1 MSFYLEKDYFADEEL
16 FNLVNQVMQGNLTLH
31 WFDAKTEPVRA
42 VPSDPQRGL
51 TYDDTNIGSYGYDAI
66 AETLRNKYTMAPR
79 GSEIWGRLPDLG
91 YTINRKSDVWS
102 ENVARL
108 YEEAKSRRWAPAVD
122 VPWFQQSSS
131 GFGFGSASVS
141 CAWICAAAGEM
152 PSRWV
157 CVINQEFLE
166 MKSFLCAQM
175 IDQARHLE
183 VFRKRALVGGQ
194 GLKRA
199 SVAAEQALK
208 EILFAETY
216 PAASLAMNLM
226 LGSGL
231 LTLYRFAAAVAP
243 SAVERKMFVLAMQ
256 DEGRHVAYGMG
267 HMRYHLAHQPQQAA
281 ALGEYLDRTEHCL
294 FGVLA
299 APELLE
305 ALLVISGG
313 RERVARFLERAVQEY
328 LERSRSGQT
337 PWAQ

>member
-1 MSFYLEKDYFADEEL
+1 
-16 FNLVNQVMQGNLTLH
+16 
-31 WFDAKTEPVRA
+31 
-42 VPSDPQRGL
+42 
-51 TYDDTNIGSYGYDAI
+51 
-66 AETLRNKYTMAPR
+66 
-79 GSEIWGRLPDLG
+79 
-91 YTINRKSDVWS
+91 
-102 ENVARL
+102 
-108 YEEAKSRRWAPAVD
+108 
-122 VPWFQQSSS
+122 
-131 GFGFGSASVS
+131 
-141 CAWICAAAGEM
+141 
-152 PSRWV
+152 

-183 VFRKRALVGGQ
+183 VFRERARVAGQ

-199 SVAAEQALK
+199 SGAAEQALK

-281 ALGEYLDRTEHCL
+281 ALGEYLDRTEHCH

-305 ALLVISGG
+305 ALLVIAGG
-313 RERVARFLERAVQEY
+313 RNGVASLPPAA
-328 LERSRSGQT
+328 LSGW
-337 PWAQ
+337 PDRLR